1 MNWYCDYLPPEQLV
15 VDASVLINI
24 LGCGAPETIL
34 RGLQHPALVEERTLR
49 EVLRHP
55 LPGQDHTTFF
65 DFAFKSRLLSK
76 VEMCDAEYDTYL
88 GLIQASLGTRLDDGE
103 SAALSVASHRR
114 ICAVIDEK
122 KARNFAARYFPD
134 LKVVSSLKLLISAAA
149 RLNKGS
155 SWAKT
160 TIANAHAH
168 ARLAA
173 PKEERQLL
181 SGILANTGGNIE
193 R

>member
-1 MNWYCDYLPPEQLV
+1 M

-34 RGLQHPALVEERTLR
+34 SGLQYPALVEERTLR

-55 LPGQDHTTFF
+55 LPGQDHTEFF
-65 DFAFKSRLLSK
+65 DFAFESGLLVQVQMS
-76 VEMCDAEYDTYL
+76 DDEYDTYL
-88 GLIQASLGTRLDDGE
+88 TMIQASLGTRLDDGE
-103 SAALSVASHRR
+103 SAALSVAHHRR

-122 KARNFAARYFPD
+122 KARNFATRNFPE

-149 RLNKGS
+149 RLDKGIN
-155 SWAKT
+155 WAKT
-160 TIANAHAH
+160 TVTAAHVN

-173 PKEERQLL
+173 PREERPLL
-181 SGILANTGGNIE
+181 DAVLSTDIGSVSILHT
-193 R
+193 